1 MRARGW
7 RTCQHVNAGAGR
19 EGAAHIHSARGSR
32 ARLTSQHVAP
42 RPRSPP
48 RAAAARRSRR
58 AAADPAAGFLGAG
71 RSRRLPSANESQRR
85 GKCLSV
91 DPHTP
96 STHHRARQQPA
107 PFPRP
112 ERTSA
117 RLHVLVA
124 SQREEEVRG
133 RAAAGRA
140 RGRPLAA
147 AHCPSPSRSSR
158 SLWPAAQSPSRC
170 TARGWAGRSYSS
182 RPTPASEARVAI
194 RIIFLLSGTRGG
206 GEEDHDFFRKVASGF

>member
-1 MRARGW
+1 MQR
-7 RTCQHVNAGAGR
+7 VD
-19 EGAAHIHSARGSR
+19 SSR
-32 ARLTSQHVAP
+32 RL
-42 RPRSPP
+42 
-48 RAAAARRSRR
+48 RAAAPATRRSRR
-58 AAADPAAGFLGAG
+58 AATDPAAGFLGAG

-96 STHHRARQQPA
+96 STHHRARHHMHQQPA

-194 RIIFLLSGTRGG
+194 RIILYYIGNSK
-206 GEEDHDFFRKVASGF
+206 GEEGLCLFSQGRFRLLGYHLFSIP